1 MNEYRDRV
9 LRYRLANGVTQIEFA
24 KLCGLSVPTII
35 MIEKRDRYYPNVQ
48 TRGKL
53 ERVLQ
58 SFEKRKER
66 ENV

>member
-9 LRYRLANGVTQIEFA
+9 LRYRLVNGITQKEFA
-24 KLCGLSVPTII
+24 QRCGLSTPTII
-35 MIEKRDRYYPNVQ
+35 MIEKRERYYPNVQ

-58 SFEKRKER
+58 SFERRKE
-66 ENV
+66 E